1 MAIHHIE
8 AGKEMRIV
16 GPAKV
21 QIVSVFEGHFSTRDF
36 EPENPPTITALSP
49 DTAASGDPDLTLVVT
64 GTNFT
69 PQSVIHFG
77 HHDEPTTHNA
87 DGTLSTGVK
96 PSLFAPAPV
105 EVSVRTGPIES
116 NVMTFTFT
124 EAGAQGTRRTGPMKR

>member
-1 MAIHHIE
+1 MATHHIE

-21 QIVSVFEGHFSTRDF
+21 TIQGAAFETHFTTQDF
-36 EPENPPTITALSP
+36 VPENPPTVTALSP
-49 DTAASGDPDLTLVVT
+49 DTAVSGDPDLTLYVS
-64 GTNFT
+64 GENFT

-96 PSLFAPAPV
+96 PSLFVPAPV
-105 EVSVRTGPIES
+105 EVSVRTGPLES

-124 EAGAQGTRRTGPMKR
+124 EAAGARSKRG

>member
-21 QIVSVFEGHFSTRDF
+21 SIVAAFEEHFTIVDF
-36 EPENPPTITALSP
+36 VAENPPTITALSP
-49 DTAASGDPDLTLVVT
+49 DTAVSGDPDFTLSVS
-64 GTNFT
+64 GENFT

-77 HHDEPTTHNA
+77 LHDEPTTHNA

-96 PSLFAPAPV
+96 PSLFEPAV
-105 EVSVRTGPIES
+105 VDVSVRTGPIES
-116 NVMTFTFT
+116 EPAQFTFT
-124 EAGAQGTRRTGPMKR
+124 APVGTRSKRG